1 LILKFSDIVDMIR
14 RLIDFDSLAEFIDPP
29 TTGNLFAPID
39 KTSIEHLEK
48 KYLSEPG
55 AYLNSNTI

>member
-1 LILKFSDIVDMIR
+1 MIR

-29 TTGNLFAPID
+29 TTGDLFAPID

-48 KYLSEPG
+48 KYLREPG
-55 AYLNSNTI
+55 TYLNSNTI